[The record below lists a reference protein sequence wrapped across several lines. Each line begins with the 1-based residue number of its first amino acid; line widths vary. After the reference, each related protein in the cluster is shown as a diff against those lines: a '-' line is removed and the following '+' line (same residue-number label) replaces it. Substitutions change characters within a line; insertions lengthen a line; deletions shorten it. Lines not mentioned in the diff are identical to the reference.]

1 MPALNFQAQ
10 FAPMIES
17 GAKVL
22 TMRVPRKDGRFP
34 CPMDAKNP
42 LRLYTGLRQR
52 GARLLLEVERPS
64 VIATVTFDQTGYRW
78 CSQLAH
84 GPLMAARDRKAL
96 AVVRA
101 WRDSRD
107 AVQGYRDRMN
117 DQLAK
122 VDGFDSWADL
132 WAWHEGNGVDDRGM
146 ATRDL
151 VGWA

>member
-34 CPMDAKNP
+34 CPLDAPNP

-52 GARLLLEVERPS
+52 GARLLLEVPS
-64 VIATVTFDQTGYRW
+64 PVVVATVTFDATGYRW
-78 CSQLAH
+78 AAMTAH
-84 GPLMAARDRKAL
+84 GPLARPMPMALQVLRD
-96 AVVRA
+96 
-101 WRDSRD
+101 WQGSRN
-107 AVQGYRDRMN
+107 AVQGYRREVN
-117 DQLAK
+117 QVLAR
-122 VDGFDSWADL
+122 VDGFDTWEAL
-132 WAWHEGNGVDDRGM
+132 WAWHEANGLDDRGM

>member
-34 CPMDAKNP
+34 CPLDAPNP

-52 GARLLLEVERPS
+52 GARMLLEVARP
-64 VIATVTFDQTGYRW
+64 VVVGTFTFDATGYRW
-78 CSQLAH
+78 AHMHAH
-84 GPLMAARDRKAL
+84 GPLDRPLPTACRD
-96 AVVRA
+96 VRE
-101 WRDSRD
+101 WRASRN
-107 AVQGYRDRMN
+107 AVQGYRDGMN
-117 DQLAK
+117 DQLAR
-122 VDGFDSWADL
+122 VDGFDGWAAL
-132 WAWHEGNGVDDRGM
+132 WAWHEANGVDDRGM